1 MDRSI
6 SSKGGRTTVQRHGK
20 THMAEIGA
28 RGFETTVNR
37 HWGGDRASYLKYLRE
52 RANESVMEG
61 FVDRELAR
69 RRDQGEEVES
79 IELPVLSEPDDE
91 LPW

>member
-1 MDRSI
+1 
-6 SSKGGRTTVQRHGK
+6 
-20 THMAEIGA
+20 MAEIGA

-52 RANESVMEG
+52 RANESVLEG

-69 RRDQGEEVES
+69 RLDQGQEMVCM
-79 IELPVLSEPDDE
+79 ELPVLSDPDE
-91 LPW
+91 IPW